1 MVNAR
6 FRTRSGQPSLRQG
19 STLLGRLRGDLGGNV
34 LGIAAAVIPPIL
46 LLVGA
51 GVDMGR
57 AYLTQTTLQA
67 ACDAGVLAG
76 RRAQA
81 KSGQWGT
88 TEEGK
93 ATAMFNYNF
102 MSAGTGATGTQFL
115 PRDAGNGVISATAS
129 TTMPTTVMK
138 MIKRDNF
145 TLSTTCS
152 AEYQISNV
160 DVMFVLDVTGSMACR
175 TDGSSCNSGS
185 SSKIVALKEAV
196 RQFYYTMAL
205 AMPDNGSARLRFGF
219 VPYAGTVNIGNLVD
233 SGDIPTSYFSNT
245 TPYSTKL
252 FNFDTPNYPFTITSS
267 SQSSSSACNTWAN
280 APATSTTTYSYVSY
294 SGGTCRRR
302 ETSKTQN
309 GWRLNPT
316 RPFTYK
322 VATLDTSQIKT
333 RTPVEV
339 LTGVDLPSSTS
350 NGATVQVP
358 GTYDAVTFASQSA
371 TATGYYSAMH
381 TWTGC
386 VEERD
391 TVNSLFSN
399 NTAPTGA
406 FDHDLTSAPTND
418 ATRWHP
424 YVGRFVYNRWQKAQL
439 DTTTDYFSEQEYC
452 VPSAMKFTTVDTTS
466 NTTVPTWL
474 ETYLGTLIARGN
486 TYHDIGM
493 VWGARLANPNGIMA
507 TNVNEGNLPSIS
519 RHIIMLTDGEL
530 APNGD
535 VYNAYGLEDID
546 NRVGPAGAN
555 LYTYHN
561 ARFLT
566 ACANAKAMGYTIWF
580 IGFGQTLT
588 SQMQACAT
596 SGRAYYASSASTLNE
611 TFRQIASQ
619 VADLRLKS

>member
-6 FRTRSGQPSLRQG
+6 LCIRPDRVTRRRAD
-19 STLLGRLRGDLGGNV
+19 TLLGRLRKDRSGNV
-34 LGIAAAVIPPIL
+34 LGLAAAVTPPIL

-81 KSGQWGT
+81 KSGTWGSA
-88 TEEGK
+88 EIAK
-93 ATAMFNYNF
+93 ATAMFNFNF
-102 MSAGTGATGTQFL
+102 LSAGTGATGTTFT
-115 PRDAGNGVISATAS
+115 PTDAGNGVISGTAS
-129 TTMPTTVMK
+129 TQMPTTIMK
-138 MIKRDNF
+138 MVNRNSF

-160 DVMFVLDVTGSMACR
+160 DVMFILDVTGSMACAPN
-175 TDGSSCNSGS
+175 GSNCNSGS
-185 SSKIVALKEAV
+185 GSKIVALKEAV

-205 AMPDNGSARLRFGF
+205 AMPNNGSARLRFGF

-233 SGDIPTSYFSNT
+233 SGDIPSSYLTSA

-252 FNFDTPNYPFTITSS
+252 FNFDTPNFPFTIVSS
-267 SQSSSSACNTWAN
+267 SQPSSSACNTWAN
-280 APATSTTTYSYVSY
+280 APATSTRTYSFVSY

-302 ETSKTQN
+302 ETSTTQN

-316 RPFTYK
+316 QPFTYR
-322 VATLDTSQIKT
+322 VATLDTSRLKT
-333 RTPVEV
+333 RAPVEI

-350 NGATVQVP
+350 NGATVQTR
-358 GTYDAVTFASQSA
+358 GTYDVISFASQAA
-371 TATGYYSAMH
+371 TATGYYSTMH
-381 TWTGC
+381 TWDGC

-391 TVNSLFSN
+391 TVNSLFTN
-399 NTAPTGA
+399 NVAPSGA
-406 FDHDLTSAPTND
+406 FDHDVTSAPTND

-424 YVGRFVYNRWQKAQL
+424 YIGRLVYNRWQRAQL
-439 DTTTDYFSEQEYC
+439 DSTANYFSEQEYC
-452 VPSAMKFTTVDTTS
+452 VPPAMKFTTVDTS
-466 NTTVPTWL
+466 SATTVPGWL
-474 ETYLGTLIARGN
+474 ENYLGTLIARGN

-493 VWGARLANPNGIMA
+493 IWGARLANPNGIMSA
-507 TNVNEGNLPSIS
+507 NVNDGNLPSIS

-535 VYNAYGLEDID
+535 VYSSYGLEDID
-546 NRVGPAGAN
+546 NRVAPSGGN
-555 LYTYHN
+555 LYNYHN
-561 ARFLT
+561 ARFTT
-566 ACANAKAMGYTIWF
+566 ACANARAMGYTLWF
-580 IGFGQTLT
+580 IGFGQSLT
-588 SQMQACAT
+588 PQMQSCAP
-596 SGRAYYASSASTLNE
+596 GKAFYASNAATLND